1 MPVLYRFSHLPLVTQ
16 GHVRFYAGTPL
27 VSSKGHRLG
36 TVCFACPTARTFD
49 AEGCMMLTN
58 MGELVTRELER
69 EWAAEQQA
77 KIHTSASSVRDP
89 PPPLPPGAYTLY
101 SVACEIAVFA
111 ASHPPFCQLFVMFP
125 PPPHRQ
131 P

>member
-1 MPVLYRFSHLPLVTQ
+1 M
-16 GHVRFYAGTPL
+16 RFYAGTPI

-36 TVCFACPTARTFD
+36 TVCFASPTPRNFD

-77 KIHTSASSVRDP
+77 KIHSSASSVNNP
-89 PPPLPPGAYTLY
+89 VSSSLL
-101 SVACEIAVFA
+101 
-111 ASHPPFCQLFVMFP
+111 SH
-125 PPPHRQ
+125 RKTTAI
-131 P
+131 